1 MKPAPPM
8 VPGPIIP
15 PEASPLKTLTV
26 AMTVMCYLACLAIG
40 ALILIDRAV
49 DNWTGGLSREVT
61 VQVRKVKD
69 TDIEA
74 EVAKA
79 AALLSAT
86 PGVSGVEILDRSA
99 GTRLLEPW
107 LGSIGDL
114 DQLPIPRLISVKI
127 DVTEQPDFDALA
139 GALTQQVKGASLDTH
154 RRWQAELTR
163 MAGVLEALAYA
174 VLALICLSA
183 IAIVVF
189 ATRSVLDANRGIID
203 VLHLVG
209 ARDRFIAGQV
219 EGRFLKSGLASG
231 LLGMLAGIATFF
243 LLSLVAPVAGQT
255 GVGEASRGLLFAPPD
270 IAWRSYAA
278 LFAVPMIATLISL
291 VTARIALMRTLRPA
305 S

>member
-1 MKPAPPM
+1 MKA
-8 VPGPIIP
+8 VQHFAPGPIIP

-49 DNWTGGLSREVT
+49 ENWTGGLSREVT
-61 VQVRKVKD
+61 VQIRKMKD

-86 PGVSGVEILDRSA
+86 QGIAGVEILDRSE

-107 LGSIGDL
+107 LGAIGDL
-114 DQLPIPRLISVKI
+114 DQLPVPRLISVKI
-127 DVTEQPDFDALA
+127 DVAASPDLDALA
-139 GALTQQVKGASLDTH
+139 ATLSREVKGANLDTH

-209 ARDRFIAGQV
+209 ARDRFIAAQV
-219 EGRFLKSGLASG
+219 EGRFLKTGLAAG
-231 LLGMLAGIATFF
+231 LIGMLAGVATFF

-278 LFAVPMIATLISL
+278 LFAVPLIATLISL

-305 S
+305 H